1 MDFDLD
7 EYNEEYNEQWDDVE
21 TVHPRDLEADSL
33 WRRIPVGR
41 KITLTVNGVEKYL
54 LELTRTEVEVVADR
68 IVEELYK
75 NKKIPKDIDLSLI
88 PPKDL
93 LGLFLR
99 PDIVRCL
106 GEHINANI
114 SGDEVNKQD
123 LLSFMQI
130 VYTIS
135 MGPILTKKIKRFMY
149 ESIK

>member
-1 MDFDLD
+1 M
-7 EYNEEYNEQWDDVE
+7 
-21 TVHPRDLEADSL
+21 
-33 WRRIPVGR
+33 
-41 KITLTVNGVEKYL
+41 NGVEKYL
-54 LELTRTEVEVVADR
+54 LELARMEVEVVADR
-68 IVEELYK
+68 IVEELNK

-93 LGLFLR
+93 LGQFFR

-135 MGPILTKKIKRFMY
+135 MYKISPGACRYFDKKNKAIYVPVNQMKQ
-149 ESIK
+149 